1 MSNIKVGDIVHVD
14 YPHSE
19 FGYEAKV
26 IKVFNSYDIVRLRDE
41 DGIIHKVHES
51 FILEN
56 GIIRR
61 GDIVHIPGALRF
73 PGNGTAEVLLP
84 ALPKTSSIHNH
95 ENYIIYRLQDKEGR
109 ILNLHEDF
117 LEETLEIKS
126 RYIDSLSVKEESRT
140 KTTKKVKKNS

>member
-26 IKVFNSYDIVRLRDE
+26 IKVFSSYDIVRLRDE
-41 DGIIHKVHES
+41 DGIVHKVHES

-61 GDIVHIPGALRF
+61 GNIVHVAGALRF

-84 ALPKTSSIHNH
+84 ALPKTNTIHNH
-95 ENYIIYRLQDKEGR
+95 ESYIIYRLQDEYGR
-109 ILNLHEDF
+109 ILNLHESF
-117 LEETLEIKS
+117 LEETLE
-126 RYIDSLSVKEESRT
+126 
-140 KTTKKVKKNS
+140 TKKHYKKK